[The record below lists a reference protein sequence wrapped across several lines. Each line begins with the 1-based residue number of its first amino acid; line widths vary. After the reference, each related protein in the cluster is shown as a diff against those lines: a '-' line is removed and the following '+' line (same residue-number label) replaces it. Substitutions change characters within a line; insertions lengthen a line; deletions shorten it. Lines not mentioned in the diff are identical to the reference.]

1 MAKFIEFA
9 TPRKNTVDLSFGSA
23 KKIVEE
29 HVNFLK
35 HQAKDGKISYA
46 GSTSDNVGGLIVYE
60 AETREEALELINQDP
75 LTINNLMEI
84 SVHPFKTLDE
94 I

>member
-1 MAKFIEFA
+1 MSSQHQ
-9 TPRKNTVDLSFGSA
+9 KNTVDLSFGSA